1 MEKGTLIIFFLMCP
15 IFARLSMMCDLE
27 MSNVITDKTSQEV
40 TRPVPNLK
48 CLCFF
53 FL

>member
-40 TRPVPNLK
+40 TRPRLI
-48 CLCFF
+48 
-53 FL
+53 